1 MGTQETI
8 IYLLFVRNP
17 SYDDY
22 FSVLIFWAAFDVNKG
37 VATKLIII
45 IIIKNDGSM
54 TISD

>member
-45 IIIKNDGSM
+45 IIIKNDGSI